1 MEQPMQG
8 RRFGLV
14 FGYSYNF
21 KDMGSTPILHMHIC
35 CKLYILYIWPYIYA
49 VAINVNLKNTRKT
62 SLPVVFEINGKAA
75 RSLTEKL
82 C

>member
-8 RRFGLV
+8 RRFALV

-21 KDMGSTPILHMHIC
+21 EDMGSTPNLHMHIC
-35 CKLYILYIWPYIYA
+35 CKLYILYIWSYISA
-49 VAINVNLKNTRKT
+49 VAINVNLKNTRKI

>member
-8 RRFGLV
+8 RRFALV

-21 KDMGSTPILHMHIC
+21 EDMGSTPNLHMHIC
-35 CKLYILYIWPYIYA
+35 SKLYILYIWPYISA